1 MASRSPNQASTI
13 YQGKDGYWH
22 GRVTVGFKD
31 DGTRDRRHTMSKDR
45 AVVTRKVREM
55 EKNRSTGAIAQVG
68 QKWAVASWLRHW
80 LDVIAAPNLR
90 PSSAAAYRTAIEK
103 HLIPGLGKQKLDR
116 LQPEHLERLYRKMID
131 NGAKPATAHQVHRT
145 MRTAMGEAVRRGHVA
160 RNVAQLAKPP
170 RIQPE
175 PVEPLTL
182 EEVQQLL
189 AVAEKEPN
197 GARWAIAL
205 ALGLRQGEALGL
217 RWSDIDFDRGLLYVS
232 GSRPRPVY
240 EHGCNRAGKPVCG
253 KTPGRCPDRRQVNAD
268 RGPTKSTAGRRA
280 VGLPD
285 QLAQVLKRHRE
296 QQEAARLHAANLW
309 QAGEWV
315 FCGPTG
321 KPINPNTDYHRWK
334 ALLEKAGVR
343 DVRLHDARHTAATV
357 LLVLGVPERTVMGI
371 MGWSSTA
378 MAARYQHVTDPIR
391 GAVANQVGDL
401 LWRSSPGGD
410 GAVRRRA

>member
-1 MASRSPNQASTI
+1 MASRSPNQASSI

-22 GRVTVGFKD
+22 GRVTVGFRD
-31 DGTRDRRHTMSKDR
+31 DGTLDRRHTMSKDR
-45 AVVTRKVREM
+45 ATVTRKVREL
-55 EKNRSTGAIAQVG
+55 EKLRDSGAVAKVG
-68 QKWAVASWLRHW
+68 QKWTVASWLRHW
-80 LDVIAAPNLR
+80 LDVIAEPNLR

-145 MRTAMGEAVRRGHVA
+145 MRTALGEAVRRGHVS
-160 RNVAQLAKPP
+160 RNVAALARPP
-170 RIQPE
+170 RIEPE
-175 PVEPLTL
+175 PVEPLSL

-189 AVAEKEPN
+189 AAAETEPN
-197 GARWAIAL
+197 GARWAVAL

-217 RWSDIDFDRGLLYVS
+217 RWTDVDFERGLIFVA

-240 EHGCNRAGKPVCG
+240 AHGCKTACG
-253 KTPGRCPDRRQVNAD
+253 KTPGRCPDRVQTNPD
-268 RGPTKSTAGRRA
+268 HGPTKSVAGRRA
-280 VGLPD
+280 IGLPEE
-285 QLAQVLKRHRE
+285 LAQILKRHRAE
-296 QQEAARLHAANLW
+296 QEEARAFAANLW
-309 QAGEWV
+309 EPGEWV

-334 ALLEKAGVR
+334 VLLQKAGVR
-343 DVRLHDARHTAATV
+343 DARLHDARHTAATV

-391 GAVANQVGDL
+391 ATVANQVGGL
-401 LWRSSPGGD
+401 LWDLAKKPG
-410 GAVRRRA
+410 

>member
-31 DGTRDRRHTMSKDR
+31 DGTLDRRHTMSKDR

-55 EKNRSTGAIAQVG
+55 EKGRSAGAIAQAG
-68 QKWAVASWLRHW
+68 QRWTVASWLRHW

-90 PSSAAAYRTAIEK
+90 SSSAAAYRTAIEK

-240 EHGCNRAGKPVCG
+240 EHGCNRSGKPVCG
-253 KTPGRCPDRRQVNAD
+253 KTPGRCPDRHQVNAD
-268 RGPTKSTAGRRA
+268 RGPTKSIAGRRA
-280 VGLPD
+280 VGLPN
-285 QLAQVLKRHRE
+285 QLAQVLKGHRE
-296 QQEAARLHAANLW
+296 QQEADRLHAANLW
-309 QAGEWV
+309 QAGDWV

-391 GAVANQVGDL
+391 TTVATQVGGL
-401 LWRSSPGGD
+401 LWSSES
-410 GAVRRRA
+410 